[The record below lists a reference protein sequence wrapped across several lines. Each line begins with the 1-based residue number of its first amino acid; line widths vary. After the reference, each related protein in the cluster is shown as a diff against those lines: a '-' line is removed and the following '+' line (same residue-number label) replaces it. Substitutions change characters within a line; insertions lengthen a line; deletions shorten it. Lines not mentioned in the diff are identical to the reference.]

1 MWSVIWWPSSTTATH
16 RTTDLCGIA
25 GIASLNGSPV
35 RNARARV
42 STMMDMMRHRGPDQE
57 GSWFSDDGLV
67 ALGNS
72 RLAIVD
78 VSNKLELPFVSSHGE
93 ARLAFNGE
101 IYDHGDQRRSLAQSG
116 TRFRT
121 SSDTEVLLEG
131 LVRHGL
137 SYLERLDGV
146 WAFALYQEQERRL
159 QLCRDL
165 LGEKPLYYAA
175 GTEELIFASE
185 VAPILAVMRV
195 APDWDFSAV
204 ACAFQFRAAPPGKTL
219 FKDIKRLRPGYALT
233 ISPGRKQIEFVRTQ
247 QFQLEKWREFYAA
260 EPSLNDVMEVFEEQL
275 TLSCQRR
282 LPSEVDFMTTLS
294 GGIDSTLVNALL
306 ASRTD
311 QPISSLYG
319 HSTLVPP
326 KQGDD
331 LDEHEASLFTSRK
344 LGTDHHEMIMHDR
357 DAVGLYEENAADAFD
372 GIFCEASTNFRQLA
386 KYSQSLGKKVL
397 VTSDGPDELLGG
409 YDVDVRA
416 LQLAERGR
424 TCRPESKARLIQ
436 RANDPDHMRNRSG
449 SLLNWAHLVSEP
461 FSVLPNH
468 GGTRGSVMNT
478 LFNANIVKS
487 TARAFGWVDGD
498 VVDSNESSIELSQRV
513 ALGYACTSLPDYV
526 NTRSDK
532 GTMRESIE
540 LRLPFQATY
549 VAELFAATPAK
560 WKFYKR
566 NTSKFILRALVAR
579 HVGDSIAYRKKY
591 GFAQP
596 IWRVRER
603 EDWLKMCE
611 VVGDSAIFRDFPFE
625 KGAREFLLRPEEGRH
640 RWMAYCLARSSERF
654 KRELSARPASLAESV

>member
-1 MWSVIWWPSSTTATH
+1 
-16 RTTDLCGIA
+16 
-25 GIASLNGSPV
+25 
-35 RNARARV
+35 
-42 STMMDMMRHRGPDQE
+42 MMDMMRHRGPDQE
-57 GSWFSDDGLV
+57 GSWFSSDGLV

-78 VSNKLELPFVSSHGE
+78 VSNKFKLPFVSGHGK

-101 IYDHGDQRRSLAQSG
+101 IYNHVDQRRSLKQSG

-121 SSDTEVLLEG
+121 TSDTEVLLEG

-137 SYLERLDGV
+137 SYLEQLDGV
-146 WAFALYQEQERRL
+146 WAFALYREEERKL
-159 QLCRDL
+159 ELCRDL

-175 GTEELIFASE
+175 GEEELIFSSE
-185 VAPILAVMRV
+185 VAPILAVMRAV
-195 APDWDFSAV
+195 PDWDFSAV
-204 ACAFQFRAAPPGKTL
+204 ACSFQFRAAPPGKTL
-219 FKDIKRLRPGYALT
+219 FKNIKRL
-233 ISPGRKQIEFVRTQ
+233 SPGHALVMSPGCKQIEIVQTQ
-247 QFQLEKWREFYAA
+247 QFHLEKWQEFYAA
-260 EPSLNDVMEVFEEQL
+260 DPGLNDVMDVFEEQL

-282 LPSEVDFMTTLS
+282 FPSEVDFITTLS
-294 GGIDSTLVNALL
+294 GGIDSTLVNAFL
-306 ASRTD
+306 ASKTD
-311 QPISSLYG
+311 RRISSLYG

-326 KQGDD
+326 NRGDD

-344 LGTDHHEMIMHDR
+344 LGTDHHEMVMHDR
-357 DAVGLYEENAADAFD
+357 DAVGLYEEAAADAFD

-386 KYSQSLGKKVL
+386 RYSRQLGKKVL

-416 LQLAERGR
+416 LELAERGR
-424 TCRPESKARLIQ
+424 ECRADSKARMIE
-436 RANDPDHMRNRSG
+436 RAFDADHMRNRSG

-478 LFNANIVKS
+478 LFNAETVKS
-487 TARAFGWVDGD
+487 TARAFGRVDDDLVGG
-498 VVDSNESSIELSQRV
+498 NESSIELSQRV

-532 GTMRESIE
+532 GTMRESVE

-560 WKFYKR
+560 WRFYKR
-566 NTSKFILRALVAR
+566 GTSKFVLRSLVAK
-579 HVGDSIAYRKKY
+579 HVGDKIAFRKKY

-596 IWRVRER
+596 LWRVREQ
-603 EDWLKMCE
+603 EDWLKMRE
-611 VVGDSAIFRDFPFE
+611 VVGDSAIFQDFPFE

-654 KRELSARPASLAESV
+654 KRELSAGRASYAGSA